1 LASRASDAARRR
13 GATKGE
19 CATCVHA
26 TPFSGS
32 PCPLSSNHRLPSG
45 PDLLE
50 TVDSSIVGCEDP
62 VHVHIYKEPHRWRR
76 GQGAGKMQGLKR
88 ESRGVE
94 EGRAGDRQIE
104 TGSHSRRCC
113 HPLSRNSRACLGSSP
128 APCQDPS
135 CRYGRWHRNKSVHA
149 TVTMQTRPRARCLPL
164 KPTPRPPIRTLPASL
179 PFSLPL
185 ARSLSGTP
193 GAKMPRWAR
202 PCASKHFQPQ

>member
-1 LASRASDAARRR
+1 
-13 GATKGE
+13 
-19 CATCVHA
+19 VHA

-135 CRYGRWHRNKSVHA
+135 CRYGRWHRNKSIHA

-164 KPTPRPPIRTLPASL
+164 KPTPRPPIRTLPAPL
-179 PFSLPL
+179 PPLSSFLSPARSLPL
-185 ARSLSGTP
+185 RHPRCQDAEMGKAVRQQTLSATVTGSRT
-193 GAKMPRWAR
+193 
-202 PCASKHFQPQ
+202 